1 MGRSTEGNMGDVNMS
16 KEEHEKWRRKTLWD
30 RLANRD
36 DDEALALLDLKAELA
51 GLQKKPKS
59 KAKK

>member
-1 MGRSTEGNMGDVNMS
+1 MGDVNMS